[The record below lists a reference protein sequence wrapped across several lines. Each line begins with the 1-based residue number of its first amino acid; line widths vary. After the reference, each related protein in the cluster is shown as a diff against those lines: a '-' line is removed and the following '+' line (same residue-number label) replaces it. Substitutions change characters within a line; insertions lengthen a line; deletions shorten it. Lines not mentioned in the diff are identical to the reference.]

1 MCSHPYAASQLHQHG
16 RLWLTFIYFLFD
28 ILILLYPKLLSTG
41 LLLLLSAPP
50 SHWLPPQA
58 LYLPLSPVRL
68 SPLYFD
74 LSDNPLNVSF
84 FFFIYFLCQPF
95 F

>member
-1 MCSHPYAASQLHQHG
+1 MCSHPSAASQLQQHG

-58 LYLPLSPVRL
+58 LYLPLSPAL
-68 SPLYFD
+68 LQYASLLFTSISPTI
-74 LSDNPLNVSF
+74 P
-84 FFFIYFLCQPF
+84 
-95 F
+95 

>member
-1 MCSHPYAASQLHQHG
+1 MCSHPSAASQLQQYW
-16 RLWLTFIYFLFD
+16 RLWLTFVYFLFD

-58 LYLPLSPVRL
+58 LYLPLSPAL
-68 SPLYFD
+68 LQYASLLFTSISPTI
-74 LSDNPLNVSF
+74 P
-84 FFFIYFLCQPF
+84 
-95 F
+95 